1 VIISFAADC
10 GGRMKQKNLIGI
22 LLIAVFVVVTGII
35 FGTGQERGESSRMLE
50 SAAITDTQ
58 DTGETEK
65 QKETETETETKASE
79 QASQIYVYVCGH
91 VKEPGVVRITS
102 GQRVYEA
109 IDAAGGMT
117 EDAYPDALNLASP
130 VNDGEKIYVP
140 GQDEASKYDAGS
152 ETVSGGDGA
161 DGSAALVNINSASKE
176 ELMTLPG
183 IGEAKADAIIS
194 YRETNGPFSSTD
206 DILNVSGI
214 KEGVYDQI
222 KSLICV

>member
-1 VIISFAADC
+1 
-10 GGRMKQKNLIGI
+10 MKQKNLIGI

-130 VNDGEKIYVP
+130 VNDGEKIYV
-140 GQDEASKYDAGS
+140 
-152 ETVSGGDGA
+152 SGGDGA

>member
-1 VIISFAADC
+1 
-10 GGRMKQKNLIGI
+10 MKQKNLIGI

-109 IDAAGGMT
+109 IAKGDA
-117 EDAYPDALNLASP
+117 
-130 VNDGEKIYVP
+130 
-140 GQDEASKYDAGS
+140 EAAERAMCEHVKN
-152 ETVSGGDGA
+152 
-161 DGSAALVNINSASKE
+161 AATRIRE
-176 ELMTLPG
+176 E
-183 IGEAKADAIIS
+183 
-194 YRETNGPFSSTD
+194 
-206 DILNVSGI
+206 
-214 KEGVYDQI
+214 
-222 KSLICV
+222 